1 MRLSNASS
9 GEETQKKRG
18 GTVNPQLDKPSK
30 NPRKATIPETTH
42 NQVSALS
49 STMPIIPIMPTK
61 LTIGIIRRKIQ
72 RIKIIV
78 LE

>member
-1 MRLSNASS
+1 MRLSKASS

-18 GTVNPQLDKPSK
+18 GTVSPQLDKPSK
-30 NPRKATIPETTH
+30 KPKKAIIPETTH

-72 RIKIIV
+72 RIKIII
-78 LE
+78 LK